1 MKKDYINLL
10 LIEDNPGDARLIKE
24 YLQAQ
29 NSPNIFIT
37 WVDRLGKIVDQAN
50 ELIFDVILLD
60 LNLPDSSGLETVERT
75 ITLVPDIPIVVLTGI
90 DDDQLTEKII
100 QVGAQDYLSK
110 SAINTELLL
119 HSIKYASDRH
129 VFIRR
134 IKESHEQFLYLIENV
149 FDGVLII
156 DQFGIVNYLNPAFEK
171 MLKLPR
177 HEILNKP
184 FGFPFS
190 KDGFE
195 EITINDNDESPLIA
209 EMRLSEIIWEG
220 ELCHLAVLRDITAR
234 KEMEARI
241 KEYSRKMEK
250 LNHDKDKFFSIIA
263 HDLRSPFN
271 AFLGLSEMMKEGI
284 ENFSQD
290 ELVTMV
296 TSLNKS
302 ANNLATL
309 LDNLFEWSHQQQGKT
324 DFSPVD
330 FDLAPQIAQLISLA
344 DEMITNKQLHIQFK
358 LQDDLVIHAD
368 LHMFNT
374 IVRNL
379 VFNAIKFTP
388 RGGSVTIAAKRH
400 SKERGVISVADT
412 GIGMP
417 AELVENLFN
426 IGYKTNRKGTEGE
439 ASTGLGLIL
448 CKEYVEKNDGNI
460 WVESLEGVGS
470 VFSFTIPIMIGV
482 TA

>member
-1 MKKDYINLL
+1 MKKEYINLL

-24 YLQAQ
+24 YLQA
-29 NSPNIFIT
+29 NNFPNIFIT
-37 WVDRLGKIVDQAN
+37 WVDRLGKIQEVAN
-50 ELIFDVILLD
+50 ELVFDVILLD

-75 ITLVPDIPIVVLTGI
+75 IALVPDIPIVVLTGI
-90 DDDQLTEKII
+90 EDGQLTEKII

-134 IKESHEQFLYLIENV
+134 IKESHEQFLYLIESV
-149 FDGVLII
+149 FDGILII
-156 DQFGIVNYLNPAFEK
+156 DQFGIVNYLNPACEK
-171 MLKLPR
+171 MLKQPR

-195 EITINDNDESPLIA
+195 EITINATGESSLIA

-250 LNHDKDKFFSIIA
+250 LNRDKDKFFSIIA

-290 ELVTMV
+290 ELATMV
-296 TSLNKS
+296 TTMNKS
-302 ANNLATL
+302 ASNLAAL

-324 DFSPVD
+324 DFNPVN
-330 FDLAPQIAQLISLA
+330 FALAPQIAQLMSLA
-344 DEMITNKQLHIQFK
+344 DELVNKKQLHFHIE
-358 LQDDLVIHAD
+358 LQDGLVIHAD

-388 RGGSVTIAAKRH
+388 RDGYVTISAKHFNR
-400 SKERGVISVADT
+400 EMGVISIADS

-417 AELVENLFN
+417 RELAENLFN
-426 IGYKTNRKGTEGE
+426 IGYKTSRKGTDDEP
-439 ASTGLGLIL
+439 STGLGLIL
-448 CKEYVEKNDGNI
+448 CKEYVEKNDGTI
-460 WVESLEGVGS
+460 WVETEEGKGS
-470 VFSFTIPIMIGV
+470 VFYFTVPIMNGE
-482 TA
+482 AS